1 MNYTSD
7 AMKNISEIDIK
18 KFQLL
23 KNVFGNETAGIRQV
37 TLKEFCDEYLEY
49 AKHNLSKK
57 YVSSINQAFKHL
69 LAFFSPIRPVDSI
82 KLIDIEKFVV
92 NIRSSASSGY
102 RVYVR
107 TLKAA
112 FNKGKAW
119 SYLNENPFEKLKLP
133 KVQKNVVDY
142 ISKTEVL
149 QIVEAAE
156 TQLMKDVILT
166 AFNTGMRLAEITNLR
181 NTDVDM
187 KSKMITVG
195 NEHFTTKSRKVRFV
209 PINDVMLEIFSRR
222 IKDSSKARFVFGK
235 SSGAAYTTDYF
246 SKKFKEALRKT
257 EIKQNYCF
265 HSLRHGF
272 ASHLAQQGVPIVT
285 VSKLLGHSNIST
297 TMIYAQVNLDD
308 LRKGIGM
315 L

>member
-1 MNYTSD
+1 MND
-7 AMKNISEIDIK
+7 LLKNVSETDIK

-23 KNVFGNETAGIRQV
+23 KSIFGNEAAGLRQV
-37 TLKEFCDEYLEY
+37 TLKEFCDEYREF
-49 AKHNLSKK
+49 AKHNLSAK

-69 LAFFSPIRPVDSI
+69 LAFFSPIRPIDSI
-82 KLIDIEKFVV
+82 KLIDVEKFVV
-92 NIRSSASSGY
+92 KIRSSAPSGFK
-102 RVYVR
+102 VYVR

-112 FNKGKAW
+112 FNKANSW
-119 SYLNENPFEKLKLP
+119 SYLTENPFEKLKMP
-133 KVQKNVVDY
+133 KVQKNVVTY
-142 ISKTEVL
+142 ISKSEVL
-149 QIVEAAE
+149 QIVERAE

-181 NTDVDM
+181 NTDVDL
-187 KSKMITVG
+187 KNRMITVG
-195 NEHFTTKSRKVRFV
+195 NEHFTTKSRKIRFV
-209 PINDVMLEIFSRR
+209 PINDVMLEILARR
-222 IKDSSKARFVFGK
+222 IKDSRKVRFVFGK

-257 EIKQNYCF
+257 EIKEDYCF

-272 ASHLAQQGVPIVT
+272 ASHLAQQGVPLVT

-297 TMIYAQVNLDD
+297 TMIYAKVNLDD
-308 LRKGIGM
+308 LRRGVEM

>member
-1 MNYTSD
+1 MNDLLKTF
-7 AMKNISEIDIK
+7 SEADIK

-23 KNVFGNETAGIRQV
+23 KSVFGNETAGIRQV

-49 AKHNLSKK
+49 AKHNLSLK
-57 YVSSINQAFKHL
+57 YVNSIEQAFKHL
-69 LAFFSPIRPVDSI
+69 LTFFSPIRPVDYI
-82 KLIDIEKFVV
+82 KLIDVEKFVLQ
-92 NIRSSASSGY
+92 IRSSAPSGY

-112 FNKGKAW
+112 FNKAKGW
-119 SYLNENPFEKLKLP
+119 SYLTENPFEKLKMP
-133 KVQKNVVDY
+133 KVQKNVVTY
-142 ISKTEVL
+142 ISKAEVL
-149 QIVEAAE
+149 QIVEMAE

-181 NTDVDM
+181 NTDVDT

-195 NEHFTTKSRKVRFV
+195 NELFTTKSRKVRFV
-209 PINDVMLEIFSRR
+209 PINDVMLEILSRR
-222 IKDSSKARFVFGK
+222 IKDSSKGRFVFGK

-246 SKKFKEALRKT
+246 SKNFKATLRKT
-257 EIKQNYCF
+257 EIKKNYCF

-272 ASHLAQQGVPIVT
+272 ASHLAQQGVPLVT

-308 LRKGIGM
+308 LRKGIG
-315 L
+315 LL

>member
-1 MNYTSD
+1 MND
-7 AMKNISEIDIK
+7 LLKNVSEADIK

-23 KNVFGNETAGIRQV
+23 KSVFGNETAGIRQV
-37 TLKEFCDEYLEY
+37 TLKEFCDEYVEY

-57 YVSSINQAFKHL
+57 YVNSIEQAFKHL
-69 LAFFSPIRPVDSI
+69 LTFFSPLRPIDSI
-82 KLIDIEKFVV
+82 KLIDVEKFVV
-92 NIRSSASSGY
+92 KVRSSAPSGIL
-102 RVYVR
+102 VYAR

-112 FNKGKAW
+112 FNKAKAW

-142 ISKTEVL
+142 ISKAEVL
-149 QIVEAAE
+149 QIVEMAE

-181 NTDVDM
+181 NSGVDL
-187 KSKMITVG
+187 KNRMITVG
-195 NEHFTTKSRKVRFV
+195 NSQFTTKSRKVRFV
-209 PINDVMLEIFSRR
+209 PINDVMLKILSRR
-222 IKDSSKARFVFGK
+222 IKDTSKDRYVFGK
-235 SSGAAYTTDYF
+235 DNGMAYTTDYF
-246 SKKFKEALRKT
+246 SKKFKETLRKT
-257 EIKQNYCF
+257 GIKQNYCF

-272 ASHLAQQGVPIVT
+272 ASHLAQKGVPLVT